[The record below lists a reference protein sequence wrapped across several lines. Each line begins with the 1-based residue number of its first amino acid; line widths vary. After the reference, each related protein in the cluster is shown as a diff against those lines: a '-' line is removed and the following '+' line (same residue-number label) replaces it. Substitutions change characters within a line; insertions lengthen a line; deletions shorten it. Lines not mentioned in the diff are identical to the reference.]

1 MAGDTSSQ
9 ALGLIG
15 PLVGLVGNLIFP
27 KIEFL
32 LGPAVAP
39 MSLVAGSST
48 TALPCDCCCCC
59 CAAIPLTS
67 CLAASLPGPEL
78 REVDSLRASWWA
90 FVDILSSSP
99 VCAREYG
106 RRYACERGK
115 GGKEGGENGQFSGGM
130 MPADQQVHD
139 RSCVSQRVEWS
150 IGRPGE
156 SEAHLTIP
164 PLPEPYHLFD
174 FRLSGF

>member
-27 KIEFL
+27 TTNAPRQEPKPYQRPPLVVVIQRTPERKRPDVQIEFL

-106 RRYACERGK
+106 RRYACGT
-115 GGKEGGENGQFSGGM
+115 G
-130 MPADQQVHD
+130 
-139 RSCVSQRVEWS
+139 
-150 IGRPGE
+150 
-156 SEAHLTIP
+156 
-164 PLPEPYHLFD
+164 
-174 FRLSGF
+174 